1 MNFLATL
8 QILAQ
13 DTHTPETTVEESS
26 GIDLLLPET
35 SELIAG
41 ILAFV
46 IIFVFV
52 WKWALP
58 AVSKM
63 LAARQDAITGQLS
76 EAEKTKVE
84 AEELLA
90 DYNKQLADAR
100 GEGNRIVDEARQSAE
115 AVRAEIVE
123 RAEADAQGITRKAR
137 EEAAAE
143 KQRAAAEVRTQVADL
158 SLELAQMVVAGSVDE
173 QTQKN
178 LVDRYIDDIP
188 GLKE

>member
-63 LAARQDAITGQLS
+63 LAARRDAITGQLS

>member
-1 MNFLATL
+1 MNLLATL